1 MSKKWCEE
9 IPYDSPSSIQNAALN
24 ARVRRYADSTTSAPS
39 PTTVLTTVQLAVS
52 SRASRGSAPRRTGA
66 AALGGREGQRQGA
79 SAGLAQRD
87 GHVRERPRQRNS
99 GAHAGP
105 AGP

>member
-39 PTTVLTTVQLAVS
+39 PTTVLTIVQLGVS
-52 SRASRGSAPRRTGA
+52 SRASRGSARRRTGA
-66 AALGGREGQRQGA
+66 VAIGGKI
-79 SAGLAQRD
+79 
-87 GHVRERPRQRNS
+87 VNS
-99 GAHAGP
+99 
-105 AGP
+105 